1 MSCVTSARKKKSSG
15 MIEINYEMGRACS
28 IHERD
33 MYSFSKK
40 TCRRDPA
47 LEYLLV
53 DVIILKWMFEE

>member
-1 MSCVTSARKKKSSG
+1 